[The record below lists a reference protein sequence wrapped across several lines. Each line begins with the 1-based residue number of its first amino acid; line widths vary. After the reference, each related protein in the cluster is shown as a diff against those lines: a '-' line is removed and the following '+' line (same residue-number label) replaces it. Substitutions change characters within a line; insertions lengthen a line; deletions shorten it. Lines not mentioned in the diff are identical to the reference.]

1 MFTTYSNIAVTALV
15 FLLGLVLGGIAFW
28 WFGRRHTH
36 TETLT
41 AEKPEAKSE
50 TKSAVNLSFRLGY
63 IALPGAVA
71 LTTIVFLA
79 ILYPSFPN
87 ELAYRFS
94 SSGAP
99 QSYIGRELFAVLM
112 IVAQLVVVGFAAAA
126 ALFILRLAR
135 RMLKDSPAPIAPGRI
150 IWLMANMLVLPQIL
164 IAFVALDAAYYANK
178 TAHIMTPWLFSL
190 LAIGVG
196 TLVIII
202 LFALSLNEARRAK

>member
-1 MFTTYSNIAVTALV
+1 MFTTYPNIAVTALV
-15 FLLGLVLGGIAFW
+15 FLLGLALGGVSIW
-28 WFGRRHTH
+28 WFGHRRTKPQNAPAAKQD
-36 TETLT
+36 T
-41 AEKPEAKSE
+41 ATAMD
-50 TKSAVNLSFRLGY
+50 LSFRLGY
-63 IALPGAVA
+63 VILPSAVA
-71 LTTIVFLA
+71 LTTIVTIA

-99 QSYIGRELFAVLM
+99 QSSIGRELFTVLM
-112 IVAQLVVVGFAAAA
+112 IVAQLVVVGLAAAA
-126 ALFILRLAR
+126 TIFILRLAR

-164 IAFVALDAAYYANK
+164 IAFVALDAAYYASK

-196 TLVIII
+196 TIVIII
-202 LFALSLNEARRAK
+202 LFALSLNDARRVK